1 MTLLLLVPPASEPLI
16 EWPDAVMEFV
26 GFLAWFAAIGAL
38 GFRFVVL
45 RGGGPRD
52 GSDGSDGSDAPAVFD
67 VARRNAAG
75 IGLIGALLMVGLQ
88 VVRLAGQAAEKHQG
102 LVETAQKSGAR
113 FLVPFVCAVVLL
125 VAYAAATKM
134 ARVWWEIAAVAAI
147 VLVFNGITGGWTRLI
162 NPVHRAAASLWL
174 GTLFVVLTAGLPA
187 ILRGAQSPDAR
198 GALVAGMVRRFS
210 PLALTAAAFLALTG
224 VITAWRHLHV
234 LSSLWTTPYGYALDV
249 KLALVLCVVGLGA
262 WNWRRM
268 VPQLGSEDAAHALR
282 RSAKAELIF
291 AGLVLVVTAI
301 LVSLPS
307 PRPPGH

>member
-1 MTLLLLVPPASEPLI
+1 MALFALVPPPAEPLI
-16 EWPDAVMEFV
+16 DPVDAVMEFL
-26 GFLAWFAAIGAL
+26 GFLSWFAAIGAL
-38 GFRFVVL
+38 GFRYIVL
-45 RGGGPRD
+45 RGGGPAD
-52 GSDGSDGSDAPAVFD
+52 AYAGPDAPGVFD
-67 VARRNAAG
+67 TARRNAARV
-75 IGLIGALLMVGLQ
+75 GLIGAVLMLALQ
-88 VVRLAGQAAEKHQG
+88 LVRLATQAAGKHQG

-113 FLVPFVCAVVLL
+113 FLIPFLCGLVLL
-125 VAYAAATKM
+125 VAYAAATRM
-134 ARVWWEIAAVAAI
+134 ARLWWELAAVAAV

-174 GTLFVVLTAGLPA
+174 GTLFVLLTAGLPA
-187 ILRGAQSPDAR
+187 ILRGARTPDAR

-210 PLALTAAAFLALTG
+210 PLALTASAFLAITG

-249 KLALVLCVVGLGA
+249 KLVLVLVVVGLGA

-268 VPQLGSEDAAHALR
+268 VPQLGTEDAAHALR
-282 RSAKAELIF
+282 RSAKAELMF